1 MYQLKISTRLIVL
14 LGCMSALLIAIGA
27 IGLKGISQA
36 NDALLSAF
44 EHRTTPMG
52 QIAEIQERLLRNR
65 LAIAVTLV
73 TPTPEDIAKNTAEIE
88 ANVAAITKLWDAY
101 LPTVQGSAEQ
111 ALAAEFAAVRKKF
124 VVEGLKP
131 VVAALRANDVKE
143 AQRLVVDAVRPLY
156 VPVGAGIKG
165 LMQTQLDS
173 SKKEY
178 DAALERYA
186 MVRMISFGSILVGL
200 AFAIVFGYFIVRGI
214 TRSLRHAVEMSDA
227 MTRGDLTRTIHAA
240 GRDEVAQL
248 LQAMSAMK
256 DNLARL
262 VSGVRANSEH
272 VASASAQIAQG
283 NSDLSSRT
291 EEQASAL
298 EQTAASMEQLSS
310 TVKQNA
316 DNARQANQLALTAST
331 VAISGGDV
339 VGQVVD
345 TMKGINDS
353 SKKIVDI
360 IGV

>member
-1 MYQLKISTRLIVL
+1 
-14 LGCMSALLIAIGA
+14 
-27 IGLKGISQA
+27 
-36 NDALLSAF
+36 
-44 EHRTTPMG
+44 
-52 QIAEIQERLLRNR
+52 
-65 LAIAVTLV
+65 
-73 TPTPEDIAKNTAEIE
+73 
-88 ANVAAITKLWDAY
+88 
-101 LPTVQGSAEQ
+101 
-111 ALAAEFAAVRKKF
+111 
-124 VVEGLKP
+124 
-131 VVAALRANDVKE
+131 
-143 AQRLVVDAVRPLY
+143 
-156 VPVGAGIKG
+156 
-165 LMQTQLDS
+165 
-173 SKKEY
+173 
-178 DAALERYA
+178 
-186 MVRMISFGSILVGL
+186 MVRMVSFGSILVGL

-248 LQAMSAMK
+248 LQAMSATK

-262 VSGVRANSEH
+262 VAGVRANSEH

-283 NSDLSSRT
+283 NNDLSSRT

-353 SKKIVDI
+353 SKRVVDI
-360 IGV
+360 IGVIDSIAFQTNILALNAAVEAARAGEQGRGFGVVAAEVRSLAKRSADAAKEIKALIGESVQAAAQGSKRVDEAGRAM